1 MTSRFVFAALCFAV
15 SASALS
21 AQGWPGFRGA
31 GRAGAGAGSPPTTWD
46 VSTGTQVAWRTE
58 IPGMG
63 HSSPIVSGDRV
74 FVTTAIAVGTGN
86 TNVTLGDVSRAG
98 IDSVPEN
105 ARYEWRLMALNRV
118 TGNPL
123 WSTVAHTG
131 VPRIKRHVKA
141 SHASAT
147 PATDGQVV
155 VALMGSEGLYCFSAT
170 DGSLRWKVDVGLM
183 DVGLVD
189 DPTYQWGPAS
199 SPVIAGNLV
208 LVQNDRHTG
217 SALSAYDLGTG
228 KQVWTSPHTDMPS
241 WATPVVTR
249 VGARSIVVTSAPTR
263 IRAHD
268 LSTGQ
273 ELWHWQDG
281 TQVKVPSPVIAGN
294 NVIITGGYAPGSRP
308 TWAIPLASEGAVTA
322 NRLAWTIDRGSPYTS
337 TPLVYDEL
345 LYMVTDSGILSAYD
359 AATGDRLYQQRLAA
373 GAGISASPVAAGG
386 RVYFAT
392 EDGDVLVVSAGRT
405 FELLATNS
413 MGEVTMATPAVDGN
427 TLFVRTI
434 KHLVA
439 ISTPTSEVKDL

>member
-1 MTSRFVFAALCFAV
+1 
-15 SASALS
+15 
-21 AQGWPGFRGA
+21 
-31 GRAGAGAGSPPTTWD
+31 
-46 VSTGTQVAWRTE
+46 
-58 IPGMG
+58 
-63 HSSPIVSGDRV
+63 
-74 FVTTAIAVGTGN
+74 
-86 TNVTLGDVSRAG
+86 
-98 IDSVPEN
+98 
-105 ARYEWRLMALNRV
+105 
-118 TGNPL
+118 
-123 WSTVAHTG
+123 
-131 VPRIKRHVKA
+131 
-141 SHASAT
+141 
-147 PATDGQVV
+147 
-155 VALMGSEGLYCFSAT
+155 
-170 DGSLRWKVDVGLM
+170 
-183 DVGLVD
+183 
-189 DPTYQWGPAS
+189 
-199 SPVIAGNLV
+199 
-208 LVQNDRHTG
+208 
-217 SALSAYDLGTG
+217 
-228 KQVWTSPHTDMPS
+228 MPS